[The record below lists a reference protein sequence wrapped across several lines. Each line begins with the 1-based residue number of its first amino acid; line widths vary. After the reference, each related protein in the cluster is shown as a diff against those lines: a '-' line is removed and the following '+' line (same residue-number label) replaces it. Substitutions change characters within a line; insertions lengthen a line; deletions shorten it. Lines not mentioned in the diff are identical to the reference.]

1 MSSDTYTWTSRGT
14 SKFTIKKKTDFQVSF
29 NYRAPELTTQGKSL
43 AMYNLDLG
51 LSRDVLKGNGT
62 VVLSVKDVFNT
73 RKRRSITETTNFY
86 SESEFQWRARQLIVS
101 FSYRLNQK
109 KQRSKDGG
117 GYDGGDGEF

>member
-1 MSSDTYTWTSRGT
+1 
-14 SKFTIKKKTDFQVSF
+14 
-29 NYRAPELTTQGKSL
+29 
-43 AMYNLDLG
+43 MYNLDLG